1 MVPSYKYMQGC
12 LVAFV
17 LISLI
22 CLPMEGAF
30 LGDNEN
36 SLFSSIT
43 QWTTKGT
50 GWFVIP
56 LFGIGLL
63 THLPQLISGD
73 YPVFA
78 SLGVAGYII
87 RLLIWGPIAY
97 GLVWGFFTVL
107 FPIIASAMAS
117 LAKGVLAWIR

>member
-12 LVAFV
+12 FVAFLLV
-17 LISLI
+17 SLV
-22 CLPMEGAF
+22 CLPLEGAF
-30 LGDNEN
+30 LRGSEDTLLHE
-36 SLFSSIT
+36 IT
-43 QWTTKGT
+43 QWSTRGT
-50 GWFVIP
+50 GWLAIP

-63 THLPQLISGD
+63 AHLPQLVSGD

-78 SLGVAGYII
+78 SLGIFGIII

-107 FPIIASAMAS
+107 YPIIASFIAS
-117 LAKGVLAWIR
+117 LAKGLLSWIR